1 MFREVTSV
9 MVTSLHR
16 LRALFQSLQE
26 ETPQLSQIKIL
37 VSSLWEERK
46 SKRYVISSQSYLK
59 KWPKLLFRDSNAN
72 KFLLQE
78 KSSNILTTL
87 GSILIEIMLM
97 RLLVKMIKNSVKSHL
112 TLKSLSK
119 ITKKQLKCLK
129 NLVLTEP
136 TKPMKSMEKN
146 QDKEPLPKNS
156 RSYQSPLLKINSF
169 REGKTSMSNSN
180 RFSITLPLICPF

>member
-72 KFLLQE
+72 KFLFQE

-136 TKPMKSMEKN
+136 TKPMKSMDKN